1 MTSKNE
7 KKETREPNYVIRQV

>member
-1 MTSKNE
+1 MSKNE